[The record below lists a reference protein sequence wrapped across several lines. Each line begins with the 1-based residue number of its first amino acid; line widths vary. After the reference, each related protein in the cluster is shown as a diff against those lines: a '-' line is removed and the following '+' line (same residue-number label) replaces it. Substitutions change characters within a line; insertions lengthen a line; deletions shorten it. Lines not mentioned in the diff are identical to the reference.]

1 MNKLVKTARSI
12 TVIPKQEI
20 LFLREQSIFVEDI
33 VVRIDADI
41 VLMGIIPK
49 LYDVLDKNYQLDTVN
64 LS

>member
-20 LFLREQSIFVEDI
+20 LFLQEQSIFVEDI

>member
-1 MNKLVKTARSI
+1 M
-12 TVIPKQEI
+12 IPKQEI
-20 LFLREQSIFVEDI
+20 LFLQEQSIFVEDI

>member
-12 TVIPKQEI
+12 IVIPWQETLYFRKQNT
-20 LFLREQSIFVEDI
+20 FAEDI
-33 VVRIDADI
+33 AVRIDADI

-64 LS
+64 LP

>member
-20 LFLREQSIFVEDI
+20 LFLQEQSIFVEDI

-64 LS
+64 LP

>member
-64 LS
+64 LP

>member
-1 MNKLVKTARSI
+1 MNKHAKTARNTI
-12 TVIPKQEI
+12 VIPKQEI
-20 LFLREQSIFVEDI
+20 LYLLEQSTFGEDI

-49 LYDVLDKNYQLDTVN
+49 LYSVIDKNYQLDTVN